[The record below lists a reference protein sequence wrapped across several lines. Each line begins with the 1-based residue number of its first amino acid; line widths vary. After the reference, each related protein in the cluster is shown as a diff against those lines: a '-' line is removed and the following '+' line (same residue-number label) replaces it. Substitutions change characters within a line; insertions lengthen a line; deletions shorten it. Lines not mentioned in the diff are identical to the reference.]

1 MITIMIAEDQR
12 MLRGA
17 LGALLDLEDDLQVIG
32 QAANGEEAMDRMRA
46 LQPDVCILDIEMPIS
61 SGLDVVEM
69 MKKEAFS
76 CKTIILTTFA
86 RPGYFERAMKAG
98 VDGYLLKDSPIE
110 DLANSIRN
118 VMKGKRE
125 ISPDLMFG
133 LWQEENP
140 LTERDKELLT
150 YAKEGY
156 TTEEIAKKLH
166 LSPGTVRNYMSDIL
180 NKLQVRNRIEAIAK
194 VEEKGWM

>member
-17 LGALLDLEDDLQVIG
+17 LGALLDLEDDLQIIG
-32 QAANGEEAMDRMRA
+32 QAENGEEAMDMVRT
-46 LQPDVCILDIEMPIS
+46 LKPDVCIMDIEMPIY
-61 SGLDVVEM
+61 SGLDVVEG
-69 MKKEAFS
+69 MKKEGMP

-110 DLANSIRN
+110 DLANSVRN
-118 VMKGKRE
+118 VMKGKRK

-133 LWQEENP
+133 LWQEGNP
-140 LTERDKELLT
+140 LTERDKEMLAL
-150 YAKEGY
+150 AKEGY
-156 TTEEIAKKLH
+156 TTDEMAKKLY
-166 LSPGTVRNYMSDIL
+166 LSSGTVRNYMSEIL
-180 NKLQVRNRIEAIAK
+180 NKLGVRNRIEAIAK
-194 VEEKGWM
+194 AEEKGWI

>member
-17 LGALLDLEDDLQVIG
+17 LGALLDLEDDLQIIG
-32 QAANGEEAMDRMRA
+32 QAENGEEAMEIIRT
-46 LQPDVCILDIEMPIS
+46 LKPDVCIMDIEMPIY
-61 SGLDVVEM
+61 SGLDVVEG
-69 MKKEAFS
+69 MKKEGMP

-110 DLANSIRN
+110 DLANSVRN

-133 LWQEENP
+133 LWQEGNP
-140 LTERDKELLT
+140 LTERDKDMLAL
-150 YAKEGY
+150 AKEGY
-156 TTEEIAKKLH
+156 TTDEMAKKLY
-166 LSPGTVRNYMSDIL
+166 LSSGTVRNYMSEIL
-180 NKLQVRNRIEAIAK
+180 NKLGVRNRIEAIAK
-194 VEEKGWM
+194 AEEKGWI

>member
-17 LGALLDLEDDLQVIG
+17 LGALLDLEDDLQIIG

-46 LQPDVCILDIEMPIS
+46 LQPDVCILDIEMPIF
-61 SGLDVVEM
+61 SGLDVVET

-110 DLANSIRN
+110 DLANCIRN

-140 LTERDKELLT
+140 LTDRDKELLMH
-150 YAKEGY
+150 AKEGY

-180 NKLQVRNRIEAIAK
+180 NKLQVRNRIEAIARA
-194 VEEKGWM
+194 EEKGWM

>member
-46 LQPDVCILDIEMPIS
+46 LQPDVCILDIEMPIF

-98 VDGYLLKDSPIE
+98 VDGYLVKDSPIE

>member
-17 LGALLDLEDDLQVIG
+17 LGALLDLEDDLQIIG

-46 LQPDVCILDIEMPIS
+46 LQPDVCILDIEMPIF
-61 SGLDVVEM
+61 SGLDVVET

-110 DLANSIRN
+110 DLANCIRN

-140 LTERDKELLT
+140 LTDRDKELLMH
-150 YAKEGY
+150 AREGY

-180 NKLQVRNRIEAIAK
+180 NKLQVRNRIEAIARA
-194 VEEKGWM
+194 EEKGWM